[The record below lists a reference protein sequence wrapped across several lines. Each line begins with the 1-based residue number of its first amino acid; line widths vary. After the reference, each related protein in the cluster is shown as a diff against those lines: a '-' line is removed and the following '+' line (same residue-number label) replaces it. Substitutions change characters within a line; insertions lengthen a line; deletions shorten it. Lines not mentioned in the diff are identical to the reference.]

1 MQHNLLCIQNAT
13 GPESPFYGT
22 LGEFTI
28 LNAMMDLFFAGM
40 ETTSSS
46 LVNLFLHILHHP
58 EVQEKVHEELDRV
71 CSDSFCSAP
80 VLALSKWR
88 WHLITIASQQ

>member
-1 MQHNLLCIQNAT
+1 MPFFIFYQNAT

-22 LGEFTI
+22 LGEYTV

-46 LVNLFLHILHHP
+46 LVNLFLQILNHP

-71 CSDSFCSAP
+71 SF
-80 VLALSKWR
+80 
-88 WHLITIASQQ
+88 I